1 MKLGIGSYCFG
12 WAVEQGALDAPAI
25 VRLAHSFS
33 LTLAQ
38 LGDHLPLNKLSAS
51 ALDALADEADALG
64 VELEVGMRGFTR
76 ENILR
81 YIEVCDR
88 LGAKLLRVIIDAPG
102 YEPTV
107 EEVLEEFRQV
117 EAALSRAHVVLAI
130 ENHDRFA
137 ARELAG
143 LVKKADSTQLG
154 ICLDMVN
161 SMGAG
166 EGIETVFTHLMP
178 HTVNVHLKDF
188 AVTRLSYLQGFA
200 VEGRPAGQGMLPI
213 PDILKKIAEMPLP
226 PNVLLEIWTPPER
239 TMADTLL
246 KESRWAHESVSY
258 VREQWKTLG
267 FPGSFAS
274 ESGGS

>member
-12 WAVEQGALDAPAI
+12 WAVAQGALDAPAI

-33 LTLAQ
+33 LPLTQ
-38 LGDHLPLNKLSAS
+38 LGDHLPLNKLSAAELN
-51 ALDALADEADALG
+51 ALSDEAGSTG

-88 LGAKLLRVIIDAPG
+88 LDARLLRVIIDAPG

-107 EEVLEEFRQV
+107 EQVLGEFKQV
-117 EAALSRAHVVLAI
+117 EAALRNSQVVLAI

-143 LVKKADSTQLG
+143 LMEKASSEQLG

-166 EGIETVFTHLMP
+166 EGIETVLTHLLP

-188 AVTRLSYLQGFA
+188 SVTRLPHSQGFV

-213 PDILKKIAEMPLP
+213 PDILQKVAAMPTP
-226 PNVLLEIWTPPER
+226 PNVLLEMWTPPEKI
-239 TMADTLL
+239 MADTLS
-246 KESRWAHESVSY
+246 KENCWVQESVLY
-258 VREQWKTLG
+258 AREQWKALG
-267 FPGSFAS
+267 LPESRIS
-274 ESGGS
+274 ESVGA